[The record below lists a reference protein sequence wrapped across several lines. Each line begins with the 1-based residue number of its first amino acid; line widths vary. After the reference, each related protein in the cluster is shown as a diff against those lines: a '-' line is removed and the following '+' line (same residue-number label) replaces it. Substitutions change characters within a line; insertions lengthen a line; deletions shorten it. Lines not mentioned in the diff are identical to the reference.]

1 MVVILKFDS
10 NVEEFYS
17 TLFMEL
23 NIDYKISLRENDI
36 SRAEYII
43 LPDTDLL
50 IKVIKKLQVMNLYSL
65 LRMKK
70 VPILGVNNGMVLM
83 CNKIVDINKTGL
95 GFFNINANTISIND
109 EKGEEIKETEFRKV
123 DKSKLLTDTSE
134 IVRFNKKKKYL
145 KSNHFSTSKI
155 NIDKNEYSFI
165 MEKDNYFGIQI
176 DIKENKDLFKKI
188 LTNFIKL

>member
-36 SRAEYII
+36 SRAEHII

-50 IKVIKKLQVMNLYSL
+50 IKVIKKLQLMNLYSL
-65 LRMKK
+65 LRMKN

-95 GFFNINANTISIND
+95 GFFNINANTISVND

-134 IVRFNKKKKYL
+134 IVKFNKKKKYL

-155 NIDKNEYSFI
+155 NIDKNKYSFI

>member
-36 SRAEYII
+36 SRAEHII

-50 IKVIKKLQVMNLYSL
+50 IKVIKKLQLMNLYSL
-65 LRMKK
+65 LRMKN

-95 GFFNINANTISIND
+95 GFFNINANTISVND
-109 EKGEEIKETEFRKV
+109 EKGEEIKEIEFRKV

-134 IVRFNKKKKYL
+134 IVKFNKKKKYL

-155 NIDKNEYSFI
+155 NIDKNKYSFI

>member
-36 SRAEYII
+36 SRAEHII

-50 IKVIKKLQVMNLYSL
+50 IKVIKKLQLMNLYSL
-65 LRMKK
+65 LRMKN

-95 GFFNINANTISIND
+95 GFFNINANTISVND
-109 EKGEEIKETEFRKV
+109 EKGEDIKETEFRKV

-134 IVRFNKKKKYL
+134 IVKFNKKKKYL

-155 NIDKNEYSFI
+155 NIDKNKYSFI